1 MTWNAEPSA
10 RRSAA
15 TARSRYGAQAQITM
29 VFEEMAEL
37 QDVLC
42 KFLRGRVDGDT
53 LANIAEEMADVEIML
68 DQMKI
73 LFQRDSAVREQ
84 RQYKVKRLRERIDKN
99 A

>member
-1 MTWNAEPSA
+1 MTKEERKTFLDALRVFGSQN
-10 RRSAA
+10 
-15 TARSRYGAQAQITM
+15 QITM

-53 LANIAEEMADVEIML
+53 LANIAEEIADVGIML
-68 DQMKI
+68 DQMAIEFKVE
-73 LFQRDSAVREQ
+73 DAVSKQ
-84 RQYKVKRLRERIDKN
+84 RQYKAERLRERIDEI

>member
-1 MTWNAEPSA
+1 MERKTFC
-10 RRSAA
+10 AA
-15 TARSRYGAQAQITM
+15 LSRYGAQAQITM